1 MARCRLHL
9 PRAQTRSGNKPF
21 NIIRNGLWAETHVR
35 RLPGKTNNDR
45 AVRIAASW
53 YRVQLA
59 GGTGESSAPEGV
71 MISDG
76 EGNVEKT
83 KREEI
88 VCCLHRFALVSQEVE
103 GLIGRRDSR
112 PKEWGR
118 SWCCTRSSVRNG

>member
-9 PRAQTRSGNKPF
+9 PRAQTSSGNKPF

-59 GGTGESSAPEGV
+59 GG
-71 MISDG
+71 DG
-76 EGNVEKT
+76 RVE
-83 KREEI
+83 
-88 VCCLHRFALVSQEVE
+88 CSGGCH
-103 GLIGRRDSR
+103 D
-112 PKEWGR
+112 
-118 SWCCTRSSVRNG
+118 